1 MTSVLEELS
10 GGILLVD
17 GLGSILYSTDQ
28 RRASNIGRVVRMVIG
43 ELLIIDGVR
52 RQ

>member
-1 MTSVLEELS
+1 MTNAVEGIS
-10 GGILLVD
+10 GGIMLAD

-28 RRASNIGRVVRMVIG
+28 RRASNIGRVLRMVIG
-43 ELLIIDGVR
+43 EVLIIDGVR

>member
-1 MTSVLEELS
+1 MISVLEEIS

-17 GLGSILYSTDQ
+17 GLGSILYSTAQ
-28 RRASNIGRVVRMVIG
+28 HQASNLGRVVMMVIG